1 VSAEAVEIVQRIQ
14 SPLVGRDVVAAFD
27 DADAQRL
34 LGETFG
40 QYAHPDF
47 EVSMIGPDYLPNTRE
62 ARGTEGFGEL
72 WGDWTSAFATFRIE
86 VEDVIDAGDAV
97 VSLVRRSAPRRPA
110 VRRSRPRPR
119 RFGPSATACFGGWS
133 STCTATRPS
142 VPRGWI
148 RTRLPRSAQ
157 SSQAK
162 QIERQLGRSRS

>member
-97 VSLVRRSAPRRPA
+97 VSLVRQIGTTKTGGAEIETPAAAVWTVRDGLLRRVEFHLHRDAAFRAAGLDPDEAP
-110 VRRSRPRPR
+110 
-119 RFGPSATACFGGWS
+119 
-133 STCTATRPS
+133 
-142 VPRGWI
+142 
-148 RTRLPRSAQ
+148 
-157 SSQAK
+157 
-162 QIERQLGRSRS
+162 